1 MRVPRHIRHRVVVA
15 VLAIAAFAVASI
27 LALAAPAGKNPSNAS
42 AEQIEH
48 GRYLVTLGG
57 CNHCHSPKAMSPN
70 GPIPHPMKTL
80 SGHSAE
86 SKLPEI
92 PKGVLGPDKWMGMT
106 NGDMTAW
113 VGPWGVSFASNLAP
127 DPATG
132 LGAWTDEVF
141 IKTLRTGK
149 HMGTGRQLL
158 PPMPW
163 QDIGKLTDQDLKDI
177 FAYLTSIPAVRNP
190 VPQPI
195 PPPGDSH

>member
-1 MRVPRHIRHRVVVA
+1 MSHLRLRRFFETASWVVA
-15 VLAIAAFAVASI
+15 AASLAFAS
-27 LALAAPAGKNPSNAS
+27 PGPSKAGKAS
-42 AEQIEH
+42 AEQVER
-48 GRYLVTLGG
+48 GRYLVTFGG

-70 GPIPHPMKTL
+70 GPVPHPMKTL
-80 SGHSAE
+80 SGHIAE

-92 PKGVLGPDKWMGMT
+92 PGGALGPDKWAAMT
-106 NGDMTAW
+106 NADMTAW
-113 VGPWGVSFASNLAP
+113 AGPWGVSFASNLTP

-132 LGAWTDEVF
+132 LGAWTEDVF

-163 QDIGKLTDQDLKDI
+163 EDIGKLTDQDLKDI
-177 FAYLTSIPAVRNP
+177 FAYLMSIPAVRNP

-195 PPPGDSH
+195 PPQGGQH